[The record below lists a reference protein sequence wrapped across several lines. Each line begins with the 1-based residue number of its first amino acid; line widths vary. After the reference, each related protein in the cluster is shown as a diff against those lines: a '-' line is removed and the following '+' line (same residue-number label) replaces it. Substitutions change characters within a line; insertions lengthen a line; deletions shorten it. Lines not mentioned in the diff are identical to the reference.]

1 MPGRRCPMKALMTT
15 LLLSLVPAVAAEAA
29 TRFAC
34 NMNALTR
41 SERAAH
47 EQISERL
54 LGSIQ
59 ERKELKNGYAFRL
72 PANSLV
78 EAAQW
83 IANERKCCPF
93 FAFGIDVAGTGD
105 VWLRLTGPEGVK
117 PFIVAELGL
126 DP

>member
-1 MPGRRCPMKALMTT
+1 MRTLIATMLLALM
-15 LLLSLVPAVAAEAA
+15 SHGPAGAGEAPK
-29 TRFAC
+29 FAC
-34 NMNALTR
+34 NMGALTK

-47 EQISERL
+47 EKRSSAL
-54 LGSIQ
+54 LGSIK
-59 ERKELKNGYAFRL
+59 ERKELNNGYAFRL
-72 PANSLV
+72 PGNSVV

-93 FAFGIDVAGTGD
+93 FAFRIDVAGND
-105 VWLRLTGPEGVK
+105 EVWLSLTGPAGVK